1 MITRLQER
9 RTEVLPLVGRGADD
23 DPLTTG
29 YLLLEGEVMCL
40 ADVPDVH
47 PLEAL
52 TEFWS
57 VLLPVSTQVSEHET
71 LTLTNAP

>member
-1 MITRLQER
+1 MITRLQDR
-9 RTEVLPLVGRGADD
+9 RTEVLPLVGRCADD

-29 YLLLEGEVMCL
+29 YLLESEVMCL

-52 TEFWS
+52 TQFWS